1 MLNSTEEIPEKIEL
15 STIDDALTP
24 VSDLIVKELN
34 EKNTKTEVK
43 ETKKITKR
51 TQSRGTH
58 NIAIL

>member
-1 MLNSTEEIPEKIEL
+1 MINSTEEIPEKIEL
-15 STIDDALTP
+15 STIEDALTP

-51 TQSRGTH
+51 TQSRG
-58 NIAIL
+58 